1 MPSPC
6 GGMLGAVLARGSPS
20 PARPVAANLK
30 AGESVW
36 VRYRIDSGFWQ
47 ERVLLVDIGLGS
59 SARWATLTP
68 ELEQLDEDFSDAA
81 VLEVVKQLPR
91 GVKDD
96 ECMGFIDILGRPP
109 SGAEIAGQ
117 IQDAISTLGL
127 GAPILPGA
135 GLAAQLPPGG
145 GPAQG
150 GVHGAV
156 PSHSEMLTAPRSA
169 TAPAPLYPDSFS
181 FLILVNKRLNLKR

>member
-1 MPSPC
+1 
-6 GGMLGAVLARGSPS
+6 MLGAVLARGSPS
-20 PARPVAANLK
+20 PAQPPAASLR

-36 VRYRIDSGFWQ
+36 VRYRIDSSFWQ
-47 ERVLLVDIGLGS
+47 ERVLLVDIGSGS

-68 ELEQLDEDFSDAA
+68 ELEQLDEVFSDAA

-96 ECMGFIDILGRPP
+96 ECIGFVDILGRPP

-117 IQDAISTLGL
+117 IQDAVSTLGL
-127 GAPILPGA
+127 GASVLSGA
-135 GLAAQLPPGG
+135 GAAAQPAPGG
-145 GPAQG
+145 NLAHG

-156 PSHSEMLTAPRSA
+156 PSHSELLTAPRSA
-169 TAPAPLYPDSFS
+169 AAPVPVRPGVG
-181 FLILVNKRLNLKR
+181 LVAAALEAAGGP